1 MLTTGA
7 GLTVTLIDAEPVH
20 PLELVT
26 TTEYV
31 PDAFT
36 EIFCVVAPFDHK

>member
-1 MLTTGA
+1 MVAEGF
-7 GLTVTLIDAEPVH
+7 GLTVTLMDAEPVH